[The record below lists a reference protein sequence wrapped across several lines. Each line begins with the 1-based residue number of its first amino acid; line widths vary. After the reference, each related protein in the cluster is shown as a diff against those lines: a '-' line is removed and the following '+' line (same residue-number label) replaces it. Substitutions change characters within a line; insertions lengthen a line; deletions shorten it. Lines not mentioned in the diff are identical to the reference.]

1 MSYWK
6 DVYQRIG
13 EVATKHPSASPEDVH
28 KLAIYLQNLEVDKEK
43 ERARTQLQFE
53 EFLEKK

>member
-13 EVATKHPSASPEDVH
+13 EVATKNPNASPEDVH
-28 KLAIYLQNLEVDKEK
+28 KLAIYLQNLEVDKEA
-43 ERARTQLQFE
+43 ERKRTQLEFT